1 VKADLDRDIHL
12 GVIKKIPHGTPDT
25 WLSNMVIVA
34 KDSKLRRTVDY
45 QALNK
50 AATRETPH

>member
-1 VKADLDRDIHL
+1 MKADLDRDIHL